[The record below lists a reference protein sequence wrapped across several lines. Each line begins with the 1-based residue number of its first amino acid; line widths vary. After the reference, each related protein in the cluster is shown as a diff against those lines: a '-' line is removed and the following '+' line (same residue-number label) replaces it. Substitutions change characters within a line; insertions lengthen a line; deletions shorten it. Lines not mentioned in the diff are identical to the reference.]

1 MKLKLLSTLIA
12 ASFLAGCSSSGSSNS
27 GGGTEPGPGPSP
39 QDGIADV
46 NYHQGNEFDA
56 ALITGDAGD
65 YNALVIRDQSST
77 NGETTTHILV
87 DGNIY
92 SVSDGLVSDTQGNE
106 IGYIENQGDQIVF
119 NGVIKGEKVEVTL
132 TVVDGR
138 LIADSTVIETPP
150 KWGDEGATSISI
162 VEEGESILIYW
173 GDQHIGTINELGTVI
188 KDGQAIGEFEGDK
201 GKGVIS
207 FYDGSSVT
215 YQSVETG
222 AGNTQTIVTLNRDG
236 MVYTWNSATGE
247 RTVSIDENTDNGWGN
262 IDPDT
267 EAPLPGTVWYVN
279 DEGQLYYNGDK
290 VGSITKTDDAD
301 QLMVITESGQP
312 IIVDVNKAEGKGIV
326 LTSPNNKN
334 YSVTVSIE
342 NGVITVLDLIDN
354 GASPE
359 NGLMSIEEK
368 SDLKSKI
375 QSLSQEQRQQIK
387 QAVKDRVSRS

>member
-27 GGGTEPGPGPSP
+27 GGGTEPGPSP

-65 YNALVIRDQSST
+65 YNALVIRDQSNI

-106 IGYIENQGDQIVF
+106 IGYIENQGDQVVF

-162 VEEGESILIYW
+162 VEEGESTLIYW

-188 KDGQAIGEFEGDK
+188 KDGKAIGEFEGDK

-215 YQSVETG
+215 YKSVENG
-222 AGNTQTIVTLNRDG
+222 AGNTQTVVTLNRDG

-247 RTVSIDENTDNGWGN
+247 RTVSIDESTDHDWGNTDPDFGNGKLVKTVYRAEYRGGEVIYAKGYNDGELVILLNVDGKKFQITANDQLKANIGDVVNDRIGN
-262 IDPDT
+262 IDPGFD
-267 EAPLPGTVWYVN
+267 L
-279 DEGQLYYNGDK
+279 DK
-290 VGSITKTDDAD
+290 DPRE
-301 QLMVITESGQP
+301 LRER
-312 IIVDVNKAEGKGIV
+312 
-326 LTSPNNKN
+326 
-334 YSVTVSIE
+334 
-342 NGVITVLDLIDN
+342 
-354 GASPE
+354 
-359 NGLMSIEEK
+359 
-368 SDLKSKI
+368 I
-375 QSLSQEQRQQIK
+375 QNLSQEQRQQIK

>member
-106 IGYIENQGDQIVF
+106 IGYIENQGDQVVF

-162 VEEGESILIYW
+162 VEEGESSLIYW

-301 QLMVITESGQP
+301 QLMVITESGQQ

-342 NGVITVLDLIDN
+342 NGVITVLDFDN

-368 SDLKSKI
+368 SNLKSKI

-387 QAVKDRVSRS
+387 QAIKDRVSRS

>member
-27 GGGTEPGPGPSP
+27 GGTEPGPSP

-77 NGETTTHILV
+77 NGEITTHIIV

-106 IGYIENQGDQIVF
+106 VGHIQNQGDQVVF

-162 VEEGESILIYW
+162 VEEGESTLIYL

-188 KDGQAIGEFEGDK
+188 KDGKAIGEFEGDK
-201 GKGVIS
+201 GNGSIN
-207 FYDGSSVT
+207 FYDGSAVT
-215 YQSVETG
+215 YQSLNTG
-222 AGNTQTIVTLNRDG
+222 TGDTQTIVTLHKDG
-236 MVYTWNSATGE
+236 MIYTWNSTTGE
-247 RTVSIDENTDNGWGN
+247 KTASIDESIDHDWGNTDPDFENGKLIKTAYRADYRDGEIIYAKGYNDGELIILLNVDGKKFQITANDTLKENIGDVINDRIGN
-262 IDPDT
+262 IDP
-267 EAPLPGTVWYVN
+267 EFG
-279 DEGQLYYNGDK
+279 
-290 VGSITKTDDAD
+290 
-301 QLMVITESGQP
+301 
-312 IIVDVNKAEGKGIV
+312 
-326 LTSPNNKN
+326 
-334 YSVTVSIE
+334 
-342 NGVITVLDLIDN
+342 LDIDN
-354 GASPE
+354 LPSSE
-359 NGLMSIEEK
+359 FK
-368 SDLKSKI
+368 QKI

-387 QAVKDRVSRS
+387 QAVKDRASRS

>member
-92 SVSDGLVSDTQGNE
+92 SVADGLVSDTQGNE
-106 IGYIENQGDQIVF
+106 IGYIENQGDQVVF

-162 VEEGESILIYW
+162 VEEGESTLIYL
-173 GDQHIGTINELGTVI
+173 GDQHIGTINDLGTVI
-188 KDGQAIGEFEGDK
+188 KDGKAIGEFEGDK

-236 MVYTWNSATGE
+236 MIYTWNSATGE
-247 RTVSIDENTDNGWGN
+247 RTVSIDENTDNDWGN
-262 IDPDT
+262 VDPDS
-267 EAPLPGTVWYVN
+267 EATPPGTVWYIN
-279 DEGQLYYNGDK
+279 DGQLYYNGDK
-290 VGSITKTDDAD
+290 VGSITPTNEADKYIVKTNSG
-301 QLMVITESGQP
+301 QVIT
-312 IIVDVNKAEGKGIV
+312 VDVNKAEGKGIV
-326 LTSPNNKN
+326 LTSPDNED
-334 YSVTVSIE
+334 YSVTISIE
-342 NGVITVLDLIDN
+342 NGVINVLDFDN
-354 GASPE
+354 GAVPE
-359 NGLMSIEEK
+359 NSLLNTEHK
-368 SDLKSKI
+368 SKLKAKI

-387 QAVKDRVSRS
+387 QAVKDRASRS

>member
-65 YNALVIRDQSST
+65 YNALVIRDQSNI

-92 SVSDGLVSDTQGNE
+92 SVSGGLVSDTQGNE
-106 IGYIENQGDQIVF
+106 IGYIENQGDQVVF

-162 VEEGESILIYW
+162 VEEGENKLIYV
-173 GDQHIGTINELGTVI
+173 GDELIGYVDAKNIII
-188 KDGQAIGEFEGDK
+188 KDGEPIGRFEGDMK
-201 GKGVIS
+201 NGDI
-207 FYDGSSVT
+207 FFHDGSTVNFQT
-215 YQSVETG
+215 YDDNS
-222 AGNTQTIVTLNRDG
+222 QTIVTIHKDG
-236 MVYTWNSATGE
+236 MIYKWNSATGE
-247 RTVSIDENTDNGWGN
+247 RTVSIDESTDHDWGNTDPDFGNGKLVKTVYRADYRGGEVIYAKGYNDGELVILLNVDGKKFQIAANDQLKANIGDVVNDRIGN
-262 IDPDT
+262 IDPGFD
-267 EAPLPGTVWYVN
+267 L
-279 DEGQLYYNGDK
+279 DK
-290 VGSITKTDDAD
+290 EPRE
-301 QLMVITESGQP
+301 LRE
-312 IIVDVNKAEGKGIV
+312 
-326 LTSPNNKN
+326 
-334 YSVTVSIE
+334 
-342 NGVITVLDLIDN
+342 
-354 GASPE
+354 
-359 NGLMSIEEK
+359 
-368 SDLKSKI
+368 KI

>member
-12 ASFLAGCSSSGSSNS
+12 ASFLAGCSSSGSSDN

-106 IGYIENQGDQIVF
+106 IGYIENQGDQVVF

-162 VEEGESILIYW
+162 VEEGESTLIYL
-173 GDQHIGTINELGTVI
+173 GDQHIGTINELGIVI
-188 KDGQAIGEFEGDK
+188 KDGKAIGDFEGDK
-201 GKGVIS
+201 GNGVIS

-215 YQSVETG
+215 YQSVENG

-236 MVYTWNSATGE
+236 MIYTWNSATGE
-247 RTVSIDENTDNGWGN
+247 RTTSIDENTDSGWGNVDPVDPDYENDKIIKNIIRAGGNLLVEGFNGGTAEITLASEGKLIQISLNDIAKENIKDSINDRIGN
-262 IDPDT
+262 IDPDF
-267 EAPLPGTVWYVN
+267 
-279 DEGQLYYNGDK
+279 D
-290 VGSITKTDDAD
+290 
-301 QLMVITESGQP
+301 
-312 IIVDVNKAEGKGIV
+312 
-326 LTSPNNKN
+326 
-334 YSVTVSIE
+334 
-342 NGVITVLDLIDN
+342 LDIDIDN
-354 GASPE
+354 LPSSE
-359 NGLMSIEEK
+359 
-368 SDLKSKI
+368 LKQKI

-387 QAVKDRVSRS
+387 QAVKDRASRS

>member
-65 YNALVIRDQSST
+65 YNALVIRDQSNI
-77 NGETTTHILV
+77 NGETTTTHILV

-106 IGYIENQGDQIVF
+106 IGYIENQGDQVVF

-138 LIADSTVIETPP
+138 LIADSTVIKTPP

-162 VEEGESILIYW
+162 VEEGESTLIYW

-188 KDGQAIGEFEGDK
+188 KDGKAIGEFEGDK

-215 YQSVETG
+215 YKSVETG

-247 RTVSIDENTDNGWGN
+247 RTVSIDESTDHDWGN
-262 IDPDT
+262 IDPGFD
-267 EAPLPGTVWYVN
+267 
-279 DEGQLYYNGDK
+279 
-290 VGSITKTDDAD
+290 
-301 QLMVITESGQP
+301 
-312 IIVDVNKAEGKGIV
+312 
-326 LTSPNNKN
+326 
-334 YSVTVSIE
+334 
-342 NGVITVLDLIDN
+342 LDREPRELR
-354 GASPE
+354 E
-359 NGLMSIEEK
+359 
-368 SDLKSKI
+368 KI